1 MKASLFRRPTLCDRA
16 WISHFVRVGS
26 AAAMFMLGGCETE
39 LPVSKT
45 TVEADLVSK
54 LSSVEAGKSDRVSM
68 RKFLGAP
75 WITSQYWQFDLFRV
89 SGREVSAPVM
99 FVLWWPV
106 PMGVAV
112 DQVTAY
118 AVVTYDAAGLVV
130 EHQHAFAYDPSVFHT
145 DDRTEARARLVAG
158 DLRFA
163 ADQDEAEAFL
173 SVSARQRDEYLRT
186 HSPGDGCTILIGC
199 ESSGCPIRIDIDE
212 RERASMPNLDSA
224 FHDALQLEQVGSGTH
239 RIGIFPATA
248 HLAFQAT
255 SEFECLA
262 GEMLYGL
269 IRLEFGQPAKW
280 FSAKWNASVAVS
292 PEMPEAFRNRRL
304 LIWGNGR
311 WLVPGEPGQ

>member
-1 MKASLFRRPTLCDRA
+1 
-16 WISHFVRVGS
+16 
-26 AAAMFMLGGCETE
+26 MLGGCETE

-145 DDRTEARARLVAG
+145 DDRPAARELLFGHQCGKRLGHKQRRADARRRGL
-158 DLRFA
+158 LR
-163 ADQDEAEAFL
+163 
-173 SVSARQRDEYLRT
+173 
-186 HSPGDGCTILIGC
+186 
-199 ESSGCPIRIDIDE
+199 
-212 RERASMPNLDSA
+212 
-224 FHDALQLEQVGSGTH
+224 
-239 RIGIFPATA
+239 
-248 HLAFQAT
+248 
-255 SEFECLA
+255 
-262 GEMLYGL
+262 
-269 IRLEFGQPAKW
+269 
-280 FSAKWNASVAVS
+280 
-292 PEMPEAFRNRRL
+292 RRL
-304 LIWGNGR
+304 
-311 WLVPGEPGQ
+311 PPHTP